1 MKNTSFLK
9 NSLSILITL
18 ILFTN
23 CSSDDDDTQ
32 VSFDLTGSWKVA
44 YFQVDDTK
52 ITKTEENT
60 LLTINNGDITAE
72 FTLDSSTGEG
82 TISGINVTNGYNG
95 VFTIENNNEI
105 SFGPITS
112 TLVGQPV
119 WSNFYKI
126 NSIETF
132 EVKDGM
138 LFMYYDNN
146 VIAFESN

>member
-9 NSLSILITL
+9 NSLGILITL
-18 ILFTN
+18 LLFTN
-23 CSSDDDDTQ
+23 CSSDDDTQ

-52 ITKTEENT
+52 IMKTEENT
-60 LLTINNGDITAE
+60 LLNINNGDITAE

-82 TISGINVTNGYNG
+82 TISGINVTNSYNG

-105 SFGPITS
+105 FFGPIAS
-112 TLVGQPV
+112 TLVAQPV

-138 LFMYYDNN
+138 LFMYYDDN
-146 VIAFESN
+146 VIAFEPN